1 MGTYQKMKHAKRVV
15 EFLDFNYQNIKND
28 PELSSDSELLKIKLE
43 VLESAREKYR
53 SLKYEYTIQS
63 SILILVVVLILIT
76 ASYLIGGVLC
86 TSTNYD

>member
-76 ASYLIGGVLC
+76 ASYLIGGV
-86 TSTNYD
+86 